1 MSWAVIFDSW
11 TYPILVIR
19 FANLISVIL
28 ITILIFVSWKK
39 GGPAWWGPISHK
51 VFFVLLLV
59 DYLVIPLIVILTTI
73 IYFAINENYTEIKI
87 IESFLILFSVL
98 FTFRIFEFFTYIR
111 HQVIAEAQIYLKL
124 KTEVE
129 SKDTNELQE

>member
-1 MSWAVIFDSW
+1 M
-11 TYPILVIR
+11 
-19 FANLISVIL
+19 
-28 ITILIFVSWKK
+28 
-39 GGPAWWGPISHK
+39 
-51 VFFVLLLV
+51 LLV

-124 KTEVE
+124 KSEVE